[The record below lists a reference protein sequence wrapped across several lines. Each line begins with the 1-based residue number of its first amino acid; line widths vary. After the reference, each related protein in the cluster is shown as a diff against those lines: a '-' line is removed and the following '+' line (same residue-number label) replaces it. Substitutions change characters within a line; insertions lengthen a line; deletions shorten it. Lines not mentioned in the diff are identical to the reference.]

1 MSPPRRGRSGIVA
14 HSVYL
19 RPGRNVAGPGCLAA
33 KEEYPAIPPIRP
45 SIDAAARP
53 APPGRGADSLA
64 YALLVV
70 GPFLFATNTL
80 AAKATADLIPPVAF
94 AFFRWLGALLL
105 LAPAVWPRF
114 WHQRQ
119 HLKREWPDLL
129 VFGALGMGV
138 CGTFVYVGADTTSAT
153 NIGLI
158 YSSSPVLILVIA
170 GLFFGQRL
178 SSVAGLGVALA
189 LLGVLTILAQG
200 DPDTLFAVRFVVGD
214 LWIVAAASG
223 WAIYSILLKHRKTG
237 FDTLPRFFAICLAG
251 VLILLPFT
259 VAEHLGGEPVAWTW
273 ETVGWMVLVA
283 AVPGV
288 GAYAAYAFIVERLG
302 PGKAGLILY
311 MIPAVNALLA
321 WLLLGEAPAWYH
333 YAGAVLVLAGI
344 WLANRRSAKD
354 SNETRNGNA

>member
-1 MSPPRRGRSGIVA
+1 M
-14 HSVYL
+14 
-19 RPGRNVAGPGCLAA
+19 
-33 KEEYPAIPPIRP
+33 
-45 SIDAAARP
+45 
-53 APPGRGADSLA
+53 
-64 YALLVV
+64 V
-70 GPFLFATNTL
+70 GPFLFATNML
-80 AAKATADLIPPVAF
+80 AAKATADFIPPVAL

-105 LAPAVWPRF
+105 LAPVVWPRF
-114 WHQRQ
+114 WQQRR

-138 CGTFVYVGADTTSAT
+138 CGAFVYIGADTTSAT

-170 GLFFGQRL
+170 GLFFGQRPG
-178 SSVAGLGVALA
+178 SVTGLGVAMA

-200 DPDTLFAVRFVVGD
+200 SPDTLFAVRFVVGD

-223 WAIYSILLKHRKTG
+223 WAVYSILLKHRPTG

-273 ETVGWMVLVA
+273 ETVGWMVLLA
-283 AVPGV
+283 AIPGV

-311 MIPAVNALLA
+311 MIPVIGVLLA

-333 YAGAVLVLAGI
+333 CAGAALVLTGI
-344 WLANRRSAKD
+344 RLANRSSAD
-354 SNETRNGNA
+354 EHGNGKERA